1 MLGALVDAKLV
12 EKFDLDIDSITSRVS
27 ADVDGLQKAQ
37 LIAVSEKLKKM
48 YKKSLVKTNHSV
60 LEVLVASYFVKKGY
74 RVDVEHPLDSL
85 VCDVYAEK
93 GDGSLIVEIE
103 TGFIPPEHALDPV
116 LYMVVRLISKVARYS
131 KYSNRFMLATPVDNF
146 AQLHPALVKRPQ
158 DRSATDLTELKTLCD
173 KYYSNPPISL
183 EELSNARLHGVIVVN
198 VDAAKVIEM
207 DAERYFELVEA
218 LPR

>member
-1 MLGALVDAKLV
+1 MGGVLSDAKLV
-12 EKFDLDIDSITSRVS
+12 EKFDLDIDSMVSRVS
-27 ADVDGLQKAQ
+27 VDADDQQKAQ
-37 LIAVSEKLKKM
+37 LVSVSEKLKKM

-74 RVDVEHPLDSL
+74 QVDVEHPLDSL
-85 VCDVYAEK
+85 VCDIYAQK

-103 TGFIPPEHALDPV
+103 TGFVPPDHALDPV

-146 AQLHPALVKRPQ
+146 AQLHPALVKRPK
-158 DRSATDLTELKTLCD
+158 DRSSGDLLELKRLCD
-173 KYYSNPPISL
+173 KYYSNPPISAD
-183 EELSNARLHGVIVVN
+183 ELSNARLHGVIVVN
-198 VDAAKVIEM
+198 VDEARVIEM
-207 DAERYFELVEA
+207 EPERYFELVEA